1 MGIRLS
7 RKIRTRTR
15 MRPHIGHAS
24 CGRLRHPVK
33 FGIILADCPWT
44 YDDHANAGKRG
55 AVHKY
60 PLMEQADLCKL
71 PVHMLAADDCV
82 LFSWSTWP
90 KLAEGIEVIES
101 WGFTYKTCGF
111 VWVKVSKAGTPLLG
125 MGRWSRSNSEM
136 VLIGVRGKPQRAS
149 AGVNQIIT
157 APRGRHSAKPP
168 ETRDRIVK
176 LCGDVPRVELFARET
191 CPGWTSL
198 GFDIDGR
205 DLRESIPSLA
215 GDTMS

>member
-1 MGIRLS
+1 MS
-7 RKIRTRTR
+7 
-15 MRPHIGHAS
+15 AS
-24 CGRLRHPVK
+24 MK
-33 FGIILADCPWT
+33 FNVILADCAWM
-44 YDDHANAGKRG
+44 YDDPANAGKRG

-60 PLMEQADLCKL
+60 SLMEQVDLCML
-71 PVHMLAADDCV
+71 PVQDLAADDCI

-90 KLAEGIEVIES
+90 KLAEGIQVIES

-111 VWVKVSKAGTPLLG
+111 VWVKVSKAGNPLMG

-136 VLIGVRGKPQRAS
+136 VLIGVKGKPKRVS

-168 ETRDRIVK
+168 ETRDRIVQ

-191 CPGWTSL
+191 CPGWTAL
-198 GFDIDGR
+198 GYDIDGR
-205 DLRESIPSLA
+205 DLRQSIPETSAL
-215 GDTMS
+215 